1 MDEELIEIKA
11 TISNDQKQKIYDAF
25 VNHRDIRLRLS
36 RKDNLRGCDTL
47 IVPPKLFIKLDNASN
62 GMEFYLKYSLYDTL
76 PLSHKI
82 SVLGNIVNIS
92 KNL

>member
-1 MDEELIEIKA
+1 METKLYEINVTLSQDDKE
-11 TISNDQKQKIYDAF
+11 KIHNAF

-36 RKDNLRGCDTL
+36 RKKNLRGCDTL
-47 IVPPKLFIKLDNASN
+47 IVPPKLFKKLDNASN

-82 SVLGNIVNIS
+82 SVLKNLVNIS
-92 KNL
+92 GNL

>member
-1 MDEELIEIKA
+1 MDEELIKINV
-11 TISNDQKQKIYDAF
+11 TLSNDQKQKIHNAF

-47 IVPPKLFIKLDNASN
+47 IVPPKLFIKLNNAFN

-82 SVLGNIVNIS
+82 SVLKNIVNIS
-92 KNL
+92 ENL